1 MSEEVTLW
9 IEKLNSQESSVRRA
23 AVLAIRRI
31 GEPALDSLLQALID
45 GSVSPHYLADAL
57 RQFENQAIDLL
68 VDILRDSPDEVQARV
83 AIVLGLLEDNRSLT
97 ALIMALGD
105 ENEQVRANVAEALG
119 SFSDPIAVGPLINT
133 LETDEPP
140 VRTKAAISLAPY
152 HQEEGV
158 IEALLVSINDEDMNV
173 RIATIQAMAQVDD
186 KRVRAALKDHAHND
200 TDGEVRQL
208 AVAAMRHLDGD
219 PLAFKRL
226 NANKN
231 ITQSMQAVIDSIAE
245 NEELDTQAM
254 DAIRASNPR
263 IRARVIEALGDKGGL
278 LAVNSIL
285 PGLSDINPA
294 VRATA
299 IQALAK
305 MGDSAVEP
313 LLEKLDN
320 PSQYVRSGIIEVFGR
335 LQDPRTLDV
344 VIQQLKS
351 DEAMLRTAGIIA
363 LSKWG
368 DDEKIVPLLRNALKD
383 IDETVR
389 ETAEQAL
396 NQRGVDPSQFTNPI
410 NRLFGRF
417 FKR

>member
-1 MSEEVTLW
+1 MSEDVTLW
-9 IEKLNSQESSVRRA
+9 VEKLNSQESSVRRA

-31 GEPALDSLLQALID
+31 GEPALEPLLQALVD
-45 GSVSPHYLADAL
+45 GSVSPHYLADAF
-57 RQFENQAIDLL
+57 RQFENQAIDPL

-83 AIVLGLLEDNRSLT
+83 ATVLGLLEDNRSVT

-105 ENEQVRANVAEALG
+105 ENAEVRANVAEALG
-119 SFSDPIAVGPLINT
+119 SFSEPVAVGPLINT
-133 LETDEPP
+133 LETDEPL
-140 VRTKAAISLAPY
+140 VRAKAAVALAPY
-152 HQEEGV
+152 YQEDGV

-200 TDGEVRQL
+200 PDGEVRQL

-226 NANKN
+226 EANKQ
-231 ITQSMQAVIDSIAE
+231 ITQSVEAVIASIAE
-245 NEELDTQAM
+245 NDDVDTQAM

-263 IRARVIEALGDKGGL
+263 IRARVIEALGDKGGII
-278 LAVNSIL
+278 AVNSIF

-299 IQALAK
+299 IQALVK
-305 MGDSAVEP
+305 LGDVAVDP
-313 LLEKLDN
+313 LMEKLDGA
-320 PSQYVRSGIIEVFGR
+320 SRHVQAGIIEVFGK
-335 LQDPRTLDV
+335 LKAPQVLDV
-344 VIQQLKS
+344 VIQQVNAKDALV
-351 DEAMLRTAGIIA
+351 RTAALIA
-363 LSKWG
+363 LSNWG
-368 DDEKIVPLLRNALKD
+368 DDERVVPLLKNALKD
-383 IDETVR
+383 EDETVR

-396 NQRGVDPSQFTNPI
+396 NQRGLDLSQFTNPI
-410 NRLFGRF
+410 NRFLGRF